1 MRIKTWERVRRGG
14 DKKEMGEGETIRRR
28 GLRKGEDKDTRKR
41 EGDKKE
47 MGEGEDI
54 RRRGLRK
61 GEGNDKGKRKKG
73 GARRRWVRERT

>member
-1 MRIKTWERVRRGG
+1 
-14 DKKEMGEGETIRRR
+14 MGEGETIRRR

-61 GEGNDKGKRKKG
+61 GEGNDK
-73 GARRRWVRERT
+73 